1 MSLAM
6 KGRQCLQRQQ
16 GRPGGSR
23 RTVSARVEILMKSAA
38 FRTVL
43 LVLVL
48 CGTVLSPPDLF
59 ARTSSSAGMSS
70 DLAEAESLQ
79 ARDEGGYVDMD
90 MDKDGEGD
98 HFVDEDGDGIDDR
111 RTRRHQKRNRQR
123 WGDEQESGSVSGDGG
138 QGAGGSKGYG
148 AGAGAGPGPG
158 GGGR

>member
-1 MSLAM
+1 
-6 KGRQCLQRQQ
+6 
-16 GRPGGSR
+16 
-23 RTVSARVEILMKSAA
+23 MKSATLQ
-38 FRTVL
+38 TVL

-59 ARTSSSAGMSS
+59 ARTSSSAGTSS

-79 ARDEGGYVDMD
+79 ARDEAGYVD

-111 RTRRHQKRNRQR
+111 RTIRHQKRNRQR
-123 WGDEQESGSVSGDGG
+123 WGDEQERGSVSGEGG

-148 AGAGAGPGPG
+148 AGAGPGPG

>member
-6 KGRQCLQRQQ
+6 KGRQCLQQQQ

-23 RTVSARVEILMKSAA
+23 RTVSARVEILMKSATL
-38 FRTVL
+38 RTVL
-43 LVLVL
+43 LIFVL

-59 ARTSSSAGMSS
+59 ARTRSSAGTSS
-70 DLAEAESLQ
+70 NLDEAASLQ
-79 ARDEGGYVDMD
+79 ARDEAGYVD

-111 RTRRHQKRNRQR
+111 RTRSHQKRNRQR
-123 WGDEQESGSVSGDGG
+123 WGDEQERGSVSGEGG

-148 AGAGAGPGPG
+148 AGAGPGPG